1 MTDRE
6 KHLAA
11 LERRGLDSGSG
22 SSGAPPH
29 DHSSKPHAVAA
40 VASATTPAANAEA
53 TVMQACAKCVFEALP
68 KLREEQLVDV
78 LEFVAAQHTGTN
90 FNPDNAS
97 KALEVCA
104 FVRRRPFA
112 VTAEGVAALAR
123 LARHALGSSTGNEK
137 STEHK
142 LWLLTSCA
150 LNTAAAIRAHDGDA
164 LVFFDALQ
172 RDTGV
177 RGRYLQ
183 RQYATKAMQEHVLNP
198 NGYLVDEDPDAM
210 LARKVNR
217 LGTVHLCLGAFFLV
231 LSVFVGIVANSETF
245 QGRALTTI
253 RGWLGYAELLPHDML
268 FSHES

>member
-104 FVRRRPFA
+104 FVRRR
-112 VTAEGVAALAR
+112 
-123 LARHALGSSTGNEK
+123 
-137 STEHK
+137 
-142 LWLLTSCA
+142 
-150 LNTAAAIRAHDGDA
+150 
-164 LVFFDALQ
+164 LQ
-172 RDTGV
+172 V
-177 RGRYLQ
+177 L
-183 RQYATKAMQEHVLNP
+183 RQHHRQS
-198 NGYLVDEDPDAM
+198 VDP
-210 LARKVNR
+210 
-217 LGTVHLCLGAFFLV
+217 
-231 LSVFVGIVANSETF
+231 
-245 QGRALTTI
+245 GRAPWNDDVL
-253 RGWLGYAELLPHDML
+253 
-268 FSHES
+268 

>member
-1 MTDRE
+1 MATLTLGGSATATTPCMTDRE
-6 KHLAA
+6 
-11 LERRGLDSGSG
+11 RRSLGGGSG
-22 SSGAPPH
+22 CSGAPPP
-29 DHSSKPHAVAA
+29 DHSSKPPAA
-40 VASATTPAANAEA
+40 ATSATAPAANAEA
-53 TVMQACAKCVFEALP
+53 AVMQACAKCVFEALP

-78 LEFVAAQHTGTN
+78 LEFVAAQHTGKN
-90 FNPDNAS
+90 FSPDNAS

-142 LWLLTSCA
+142 LWLLTSGA

-172 RDTGV
+172 RDAGV
-177 RGRYLQ
+177 RGRYSQ

-217 LGTVHLCLGAFFLV
+217 LGTVHLCLCAFFLV
-231 LSVFVGIVANSETF
+231 LSVFVGIVASSETF

-253 RGWLGYAELLPHDML
+253 RGWLV
-268 FSHES
+268 SS